1 MNWEQVEGQ
10 WDKVKGNVKGQW
22 AKLTED
28 DLGKLGGKKDELV
41 GAIQQ
46 RYGVLK
52 EEAGKQVHEW
62 AAKLD
67 QKVHAATDKA
77 VKEGDKAQD
86 KIENGPRTGAG
97 SNLPKSS

>member
-1 MNWEQVEGQ
+1 MNWDQVEGQ

-46 RYGVLK
+46 RYGILK
-52 EEAGKQVHEW
+52 EEAETQVHEW
-62 AAKLD
+62 ITKLD

-77 VKEGDKAQD
+77 VKEGDKAQN
-86 KIENGPRTGAG
+86 KIETANVNGVPK
-97 SNLPKSS
+97 KSS